1 MELAQL
7 EAEVQKIISGAKY
20 LIRYSLVHKEEQPW
34 QKMLNGLYETELGE
48 VVTDDREIFET
59 IVTCMVSV
67 QNSL

>member
-48 VVTDDREIFET
+48 VVTDEQR
-59 IVTCMVSV
+59 
-67 QNSL
+67 NL